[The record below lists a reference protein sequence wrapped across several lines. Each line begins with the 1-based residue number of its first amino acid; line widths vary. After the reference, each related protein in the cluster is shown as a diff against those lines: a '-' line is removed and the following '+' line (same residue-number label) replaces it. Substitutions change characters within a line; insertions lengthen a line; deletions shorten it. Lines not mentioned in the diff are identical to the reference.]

1 MGRCG
6 RYLEPITR
14 LQRAG
19 RLTLYGELK
28 AAFKDIGGL
37 DPWMRV
43 APDCYSASI
52 SASTSNVT
60 YPGIGP
66 SVCDRI
72 FRVTP
77 GVVAG
82 GVVCAEAPA
91 AMNSASPQIA
101 QPATPVK
108 FLRVSMATSLPSRST
123 MCPGI
128 KDI

>member
-43 APDCYSASI
+43 APDRHS
-52 SASTSNVT
+52 
-60 YPGIGP
+60 
-66 SVCDRI
+66 RI
-72 FRVTP
+72 YFRLY
-77 GVVAG
+77 
-82 GVVCAEAPA
+82 
-91 AMNSASPQIA
+91 
-101 QPATPVK
+101 K
-108 FLRVSMATSLPSRST
+108 
-123 MCPGI
+123 
-128 KDI
+128 